1 MALRLPQPPPAW
13 STAFQTR
20 VNQALQAEDI
30 KNLKK
35 GEDIELF
42 PPQKLILH
50 SPNGKG
56 WEVFVTD
63 AGQIMPDLGGGA
75 GAGTVTSVGTGAGLT
90 GGPITTT
97 GVIALANTPVAPG
110 SYTNANI
117 TVDAQGRLT
126 AAASG
131 AAGGGGSVTSVATGV
146 GLSGGPITTVGTI
159 RLADTAVVPGS
170 YVYASITVDQQGRL
184 TAASSGVAPVAPP
197 TAAAPTA
204 QVGPAAINGV
214 AVTFMRSDAAPKLAD
229 TAVAPGSY
237 TKANITVDQQG
248 RITAAANGADS
259 FVGTV
264 TSVAAGTGL
273 TGGPITTSGTLALAN
288 TAVTPGSYTN
298 ANITVDAQGRLTA
311 AASGAAGGGGTV
323 TSITATAPLTG
334 GVITGAGSI
343 GLADT
348 AVAPGNYTYAS
359 ITVDQKGRL
368 TAASSGTA
376 PVAPPTA
383 ANPTAQVGPAAINGV
398 ATTFMR
404 SDAAPKLADTAVT
417 PGTYA
422 RATVTVDQQGRIT
435 SAANGA
441 AYPVPGGSNQQVQY
455 NNSGAF
461 GGSANFTFDGTNI
474 IINGSVQSKGSVA
487 AIYAFDRTTANNSY
501 FYRTG
506 DVTTVGDSVLGPIM
520 QWGASTDLVFTGNL
534 LPNITNNKNLGSTA
548 NYWAN
553 LYATNVN
560 LPSAGTY
567 KLNGITIL
575 SLSGAY
581 TMFNTPTGAAALYL
595 GSSDPTNY
603 HRNTTHKFQNIAGS
617 ADFGT
622 FNASGLYVPSTV
634 TANLVVANV
643 VAPAGAYTILTLPA
657 SPSLGWVTFVTDG
670 AAGLAPG
677 AALAGGGTT
686 KYLVWFNGTGW
697 TVIGK

>member
-159 RLADTAVVPGS
+159 RLADTAVTPGSYTNANITVDQQGRLTAAASGAAGGGGSVTSVGSGTGLTGGPITTTGTLRLADTAVAPGS

-184 TAASSGVAPVAPP
+184 TAASSGAAPVAPP

-214 AVTFMRSDAAPKLAD
+214 AV
-229 TAVAPGSY
+229 
-237 TKANITVDQQG
+237 
-248 RITAAANGADS
+248 
-259 FVGTV
+259 
-264 TSVAAGTGL
+264 
-273 TGGPITTSGTLALAN
+273 
-288 TAVTPGSYTN
+288 
-298 ANITVDAQGRLTA
+298 
-311 AASGAAGGGGTV
+311 
-323 TSITATAPLTG
+323 
-334 GVITGAGSI
+334 
-343 GLADT
+343 
-348 AVAPGNYTYAS
+348 
-359 ITVDQKGRL
+359 
-368 TAASSGTA
+368 
-376 PVAPPTA
+376 
-383 ANPTAQVGPAAINGV
+383 
-398 ATTFMR
+398 TFMR

-520 QWGASTDLVFTGNL
+520 QWGASTDLAFIGNIY
-534 LPNITNNKNLGSTA
+534 PNITNNKSLGTSSL
-548 NYWAN
+548 YWAN

-581 TMFNTPTGAAALYL
+581 TMFNTPAGAAALYL

-634 TANLVVANV
+634 TTNLVVANV